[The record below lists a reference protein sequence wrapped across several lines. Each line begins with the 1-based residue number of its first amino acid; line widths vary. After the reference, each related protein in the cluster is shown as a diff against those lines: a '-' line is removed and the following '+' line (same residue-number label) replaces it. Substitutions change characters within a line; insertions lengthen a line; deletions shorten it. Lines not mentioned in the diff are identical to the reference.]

1 MNELYLLDGY
11 ALVYRSYFAF
21 IRNPLINQQG
31 RNVSATFGFFRSLIS
46 LFEQYK
52 PAYFAVAM
60 DSRVPTFRHEQYRE
74 YKATREKTPDE
85 LHEQVPTIE
94 EILGALGVPVIRV
107 DGFEADDVM
116 ATLAE
121 RCRSEKRPCYII
133 SGDKDLLQLV
143 AGPVKVL
150 RPEKGGYEVIGP
162 AEVARDWGVRPD
174 QILDYL
180 ALIGDA
186 SDNVPGVRGIG
197 PKSAAKL
204 LQDFDT
210 LDGVYGNL
218 ERAPKSQAAKL
229 AEDREN
235 AYMSR
240 GLITLRTD
248 VPLPESAATLEALHV
263 GSLDLVAAAPL
274 FQREGLRGLATQAA
288 VGAQAGTAGAAG
300 APAGPGT
307 AATRK
312 GRGGRG
318 AGKKAGSRGA
328 DSAEGGAGEGEAA
341 EELSAASAAAAA
353 GTAAGGAK
361 VSGGAKAAEELRRSQ
376 AFAEPKRGRYVTVTD
391 LAELDRW
398 ISRARTAKR
407 FAFDSETDSLD
418 ATLAHPVGFSLA
430 VKAGEACYIPLKAAG
445 TACLPED
452 QVRERL
458 RSLFSDPS
466 VQIIGQN
473 IKYDLKVLGRWGAGF
488 RPWFDTMIA
497 AWLIDSSR
505 ATYNMDD
512 LAEWY
517 LDYKTIHFGDVV
529 PKGETFDAV
538 PAEAATQ
545 YAAED
550 ADVTLRLYEKFE
562 PLLREHD
569 LARLFFDV
577 EMPLVPVL
585 AEMELAGIRVLPL
598 VLNRFGTKLGK
609 ELGELE
615 RKIYAASGR
624 EFNLNSTRQ
633 LQEVLFHDLALTPT
647 KKTQTG
653 FSTDTAVLEELAL
666 EEGAAGEVP
675 RLLLRYRLLS
685 KLKSTYVDTL
695 PTLINPETGRIH
707 TSFVQTGT
715 ATGRIA
721 SRDPNLQN
729 IPIRDEEGRQIRSA
743 FVPEAGKV
751 FVSADYAQIELVVLA
766 HLSGDPALRA
776 AFTAGSDVHSQT
788 GSLIFGIPEGEVST
802 DQRRIAKTINFG
814 VMYGMSAF
822 RLARELSI
830 PRNVAS
836 QFIEAYFQK
845 YSGIRK
851 FIDETTEK
859 TKESGYVKTL
869 LGRRRPVPGIASR
882 NRTEQM
888 AAQRIAVNTPI
899 QGSAADIVKLAMLA
913 VAARMKKEKLKSRMI
928 LQVHDEL
935 IFEAPEIEVTQLM
948 ALLKE
953 EMESAV
959 KLDVPLRVS
968 VESGGSWGD
977 LH

>member
-21 IRNPLINQQG
+21 IRNPLKNQQG
-31 RNVSATFGFFRSLIS
+31 RNVSAMFGFFRTLLS
-46 LFEQYK
+46 LFDQYK
-52 PAYFAVAM
+52 PRYFAVAM
-60 DSRVPTFRHEQYRE
+60 DSRAPTFRHEQYPD

-94 EILGALGVPVIRV
+94 EILAALGVPVIRSE
-107 DGFEADDVM
+107 GFEADDVM

-121 RCRSEKRPCYII
+121 RCRSEGRSCYII

-150 RPEKGGYEVIGP
+150 RPEKGGYEELGP
-162 AEVARDWGVRPD
+162 AEVVRDWGVRPD

-210 LDGVYGNL
+210 LDGVYKNL
-218 ERAPKSQAAKL
+218 EKAPKSQAEKL

-235 AYMSR
+235 AYLSR
-240 GLITLRTD
+240 KLITLRTD
-248 VPLPESAATLEALHV
+248 VPLPSTAAAPEALLV
-263 GSLDLVAAAPL
+263 RSLDLAAAAPL

-288 VGAQAGTAGAAG
+288 AVAHGGAGGAAEATEAAAG
-300 APAGPGT
+300 AET
-307 AATRK
+307 AAARK

-318 AGKKAGSRGA
+318 ARRAAGPTGVAPTEASSGEEAGA
-328 DSAEGGAGEGEAA
+328 EEPATGGA
-341 EELSAASAAAAA
+341 A
-353 GTAAGGAK
+353 GGAAGGAK
-361 VSGGAKAAEELRRSQ
+361 IAGGAKAAEELRRSQ
-376 AFAEPKRGRYVTVTD
+376 AFAEPKRGRYTTVTD
-391 LAELDRW
+391 VLELDLW
-398 ISRARTAKR
+398 ITRARAAKR
-407 FAFDSETDSLD
+407 FAFDSETDNLD
-418 ATLAHPVGFSLA
+418 ATLARPVGFSLA

-445 TACLPED
+445 ATCLAEGV
-452 QVRERL
+452 VRERL

-466 VQIIGQN
+466 VEIIGQN
-473 IKYDLKVLGRWGAGF
+473 IKYDLKVLSRWGAAF

-517 LDYKTIHFGDVV
+517 LDYKTIHFGYVV

-538 PAEAATQ
+538 PADAATQ

-550 ADVTLRLYEKFE
+550 ADITFRLYEKFE

-569 LARLFFDV
+569 LARLFFEV
-577 EMPLVPVL
+577 EMPLIPVL
-585 AEMELAGIRVLPL
+585 AEMELTGIRLLPQVLK
-598 VLNRFGTKLGK
+598 RFATKLGK

-615 RKIYAASGR
+615 GGIYAASGR

-633 LQEVLFHDLALTPT
+633 LQEVLFHDLHLKPT

-653 FSTDTAVLEELAL
+653 YSTDTAVLEELAQ
-666 EEGAAGEVP
+666 EEGPAGEVP

-729 IPIRDEEGRQIRSA
+729 IPIREEEGRQIRSA

-766 HLSGDPALRA
+766 HLSGDPALRT
-776 AFTAGSDVHSQT
+776 AFKAGSDVHAQT
-788 GSLIFGIPEGEVST
+788 GSLIFGVPEGEVSP

-869 LGRRRPVPGIASR
+869 LGRRRPVPGITSR

-913 VAARMKKEKLKSRMI
+913 VAARIKKERLKSKMI

-968 VESGGSWGD
+968 VETGGSWGD

>member
-31 RNVSATFGFFRSLIS
+31 RNVSAMFGFFRTLVS
-46 LFEQYK
+46 FFDQFK

-60 DSRVPTFRHEQYRE
+60 DSTVPTFRHERYRD
-74 YKATREKTPDE
+74 YKATREKTPTG

-94 EILGALGVPVIRV
+94 EILGALRIPVIRV
-107 DGFEADDVM
+107 QGFEADDVM
-116 ATLAE
+116 ATLAQ
-121 RCRSEKRPCYII
+121 RCRQEGRRCYLI

-143 AGPVKVL
+143 EGPVTVL
-150 RPEKGGYEVIGP
+150 RPEKGGYEEMGP
-162 AEVARDWGVRPD
+162 EEVVRDWGVRPD

-180 ALIGDA
+180 ALTGDA

-210 LDGVYGNL
+210 LDGVYRSL
-218 ERAPKSQAAKL
+218 DKAPKSQADKL

-235 AYMSR
+235 AYLSR
-240 GLITLRTD
+240 ELITLRTN
-248 VPLPESAATLEALHV
+248 VPLPKSAASLEAFRI
-263 GSLDLVAAAPL
+263 GSLDLSPAAPL
-274 FQREGLRGLATQAA
+274 FQREGLKGLATQAA
-288 VGAQAGTAGAAG
+288 AAAQATGGEGSEAGSPAAG
-300 APAGPGT
+300 
-307 AATRK
+307 K
-312 GRGGRG
+312 GRGKRG
-318 AGKKAGSRGA
+318 AAKKGA
-328 DSAEGGAGEGEAA
+328 PEGVSGEEEPAEDGAPEAP
-341 EELSAASAAAAA
+341 
-353 GTAAGGAK
+353 GAK
-361 VSGGAKAAEELRRSQ
+361 ERVVGGGRASGGTKAAEELRRSQ
-376 AFAEPKRGRYVTVTD
+376 AFAEPKRGRYTTITEA
-391 LAELDRW
+391 AELDRW
-398 ISRARTAKR
+398 MTAARKAKR
-407 FAFDSETDSLD
+407 FAFDSETTAID
-418 ATLAHPVGFSLA
+418 ATLAEPVGFSLA
-430 VKAGEACYIPLKAAG
+430 LKAGEACYIPLKAAG
-445 TACLPED
+445 AVCLPEET
-452 QVRERL
+452 VRERL
-458 RSLFSDPS
+458 RSLFADPS
-466 VQIIGQN
+466 IEIIGPN
-473 IKYDLKVLGRWGAGF
+473 IKYDLKVLSRWGVPF

-497 AWLIDSSR
+497 AWLIDSTR

-538 PAEAATQ
+538 TPEPATQ

-550 ADVTLRLYEKFE
+550 ADITFRLYEKFE

-577 EMPLVPVL
+577 EMPLIPVL
-585 AEMELAGIRVLPL
+585 AEMELAGIRLLPQ
-598 VLNRFGTKLGK
+598 VLNRYGTKLGK
-609 ELGELE
+609 ELAELE
-615 RKIYAASGR
+615 GEIYAASGK

-633 LQEVLFHDLALTPT
+633 LQEVLFHDLGLAPT

-653 FSTDTAVLEELAL
+653 YSTDTAVLEELASV
-666 EEGAAGEVP
+666 EGPGGEVP

-695 PTLINPETGRIH
+695 PTLINPNTGRIH

-743 FVPEAGKV
+743 FVPDAGKV

-776 AFTAGSDVHSQT
+776 AFAAGSDVHAQT
-788 GSLIFGIPEGEVST
+788 GALIFGVSEGAVT
-802 DQRRIAKTINFG
+802 PDQRRIAKTINFG

-830 PRNVAS
+830 PRSVAA

-845 YSGIRK
+845 YASIRK
-851 FIDETTEK
+851 FIDETAEK
-859 TKESGYVKTL
+859 TKKTGYVTTL

-899 QGSAADIVKLAMLA
+899 QGSAADIVKLAMLK
-913 VAARMKKEKLKSRMI
+913 VAARIKRERLASRMI

-959 KLDVPLRVS
+959 KLEVPLRVS
-968 VESGGSWGD
+968 VETGVSWGA